1 MPVIYSHA
9 TQDFAWRLRESGNQ
23 ADVMVAD
30 DHNPV
35 LRLSTLTTK
44 QLTTI
49 HVLRMNSFLK
59 VCGITFQFNAI
70 ATLIVSGILAISRR
84 VRDLTR
90 RLEDHNIEYQHRYR
104 RSRKSSTGC
113 GGLRALYMLMWEWTG
128 SLHWVGLGVHR
139 RTLQVVQGGSSPP
152 ISIDVVTN
160 SI

>member
-1 MPVIYSHA
+1 MLSYGNPVQSRRHGG
-9 TQDFAWRLRESGNQ
+9 S
-23 ADVMVAD
+23 

-49 HVLRMNSFLK
+49 HGLRMNSFLK

-84 VRDLTR
+84 VRSLTQ
-90 RLEDHNIEYQHRYR
+90 RLKGYTIEYQHRYR

-113 GGLRALYMLMWEWTG
+113 GGLRALYMLMMFVAMQRHGHAEA
-128 SLHWVGLGVHR
+128 VHP
-139 RTLQVVQGGSSPP
+139 VCGGSSPP
-152 ISIDVVTN
+152 ISVDVVTN